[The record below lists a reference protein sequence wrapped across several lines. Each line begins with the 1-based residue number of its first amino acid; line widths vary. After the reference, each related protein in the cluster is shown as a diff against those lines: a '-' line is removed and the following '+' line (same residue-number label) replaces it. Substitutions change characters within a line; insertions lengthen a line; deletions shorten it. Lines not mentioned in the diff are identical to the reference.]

1 MQNSDKYMILLFNNE
16 SQPLLEK
23 YQKNVIYLQESIK
36 KLERK
41 NFELNKNLGNVKQ
54 GQNNLQKLSGW
65 LNSKIKNYQLER
77 NCKTIRNQNKKLAH
91 INNEIT
97 FILSQRQKGLELFK
111 GKWLL
116 PSEIQT
122 RKEAEIGIGDN
133 FNSMSDDDFE
143 YFIAAL
149 FSEMGYETK
158 VVPLPDYGVDV
169 LAKKGGRVYG
179 IQCKKYNEKNPV
191 SNKYIQ
197 QLLGALDYYKAQ
209 EAIFV
214 TTSSYTKNA
223 IKQTKN
229 SRIELW
235 DKTILHEHVEKFL
248 LKKESKEIKGLIER
262 EKLKLTETER
272 AEERKLMEKRRI
284 EQDKTICPRCMG
296 GKRKNRKLCSK
307 CKEEIKRI
315 NRRERGRKST
325 PNFKEPDFSGQ
336 SSFNRNPFNRN
347 PFDR

>member
-1 MQNSDKYMILLFNNE
+1 MQNSDKYIILFNNE
-16 SQPLLEK
+16 SQLLIEK

-36 KLERK
+36 KLKRE
-41 NFELNKNLGNVKQ
+41 NLVINKNLGNEKQ

-77 NCKTIRNQNKKLAH
+77 NCITIRNQNKKLAH
-91 INNEIT
+91 LNNKII

-111 GKWLL
+111 GQWLM
-116 PSEIQT
+116 PAEIQA
-122 RKEAEIGIGDN
+122 RKEAEVGIGDN
-133 FNSMSDDDFE
+133 FKSMSNDDFE

-169 LAKKGGRVYG
+169 IAKKSGRVYA
-179 IQCKKYNEKNPV
+179 IQCKKFNERNPV

-229 SRIELW
+229 SQIELW
-235 DKTILHEHVEKFL
+235 DKIILHEHIEKFL
-248 LKKESKEIKGLIER
+248 LKKESKEIISLIER
-262 EKLKLTETER
+262 EKLKLTEKER

-284 EQDKTICPRCMG
+284 EQDKTICPRCLG
-296 GKRKNRKLCSK
+296 GKRKSHKLCSR
-307 CKEEIKRI
+307 CKQEIMRI
-315 NRRERGRKST
+315 NKRERGGRGT
-325 PNFKEPDFSGQ
+325 PNFREPDIREPDFSG
-336 SSFNRNPFNRN
+336 SSFYRN